1 MDEQITQVARQMLE
15 REYLMQVRQALL
27 LQLDAIERVLNITP
41 RTSELRKRERERA
54 KVPNT
59 DNV

>member
-54 KVPNT
+54 KVSDT